1 MYYEGGERDDT
12 EEDIYNALHQVFIN
26 FPLAV
31 ELRCLLDFTFTKTSI
46 DLWQTCELFQYNSD
60 FFIAKTSTLS
70 YNRKVLGA
78 EVSKFSKICF
88 GYICTTIMLS
98 FILGPFLMFSSI
110 GGMTMYNPV
119 IYNDLQ
125 FWVQVN
131 VTSTRTE
138 GFGNETLISTDS
150 QVVPFKLYDNE
161 SPSIY
166 DFDEAMFRKRHFDG
180 WPETKFFEPA

>member
-12 EEDIYNALHQVFIN
+12 EEDIYNGLHQVFIN

-31 ELRCLLDFTFTKTSI
+31 EMRCLLDFTFTKTAI

-98 FILGPFLMFSSI
+98 FILGPFLMFSTI
-110 GGMTMYNPV
+110 GGMTLYNPV
-119 IYNDLQ
+119 IYNDL
-125 FWVQVN
+125 
-131 VTSTRTE
+131 
-138 GFGNETLISTDS
+138 
-150 QVVPFKLYDNE
+150 
-161 SPSIY
+161 
-166 DFDEAMFRKRHFDG
+166 
-180 WPETKFFEPA
+180 

>member
-119 IYNDLQ
+119 IYNDL
-125 FWVQVN
+125 
-131 VTSTRTE
+131 
-138 GFGNETLISTDS
+138 
-150 QVVPFKLYDNE
+150 
-161 SPSIY
+161 
-166 DFDEAMFRKRHFDG
+166 
-180 WPETKFFEPA
+180 

>member
-12 EEDIYNALHQVFIN
+12 EEDIYNGLHQVFIN

-31 ELRCLLDFTFTKTSI
+31 EMRNLLDFTFTKTSI

-98 FILGPFLMFSSI
+98 FILGPFIMFSTI
-110 GGMTMYNPV
+110 GGMTLYNPV
-119 IYNDLQ
+119 VYNDL
-125 FWVQVN
+125 
-131 VTSTRTE
+131 
-138 GFGNETLISTDS
+138 
-150 QVVPFKLYDNE
+150 
-161 SPSIY
+161 
-166 DFDEAMFRKRHFDG
+166 
-180 WPETKFFEPA
+180 